1 MPGTE
6 GRGQKTETDSLVPTF
21 SNFLFGSNFRLT
33 EKLQN
38 SIMIFFIIPYPASP
52 NVIIIHSHN
61 TINYQKQETD
71 NEARLLTKQQS
82 LFKFHHFSH

>member
-1 MPGTE
+1 
-6 GRGQKTETDSLVPTF
+6 
-21 SNFLFGSNFRLT
+21 
-33 EKLQN
+33 
-38 SIMIFFIIPYPASP
+38 MIFFIIPYPASP

-82 LFKFHHFSH
+82 LFKFHHFSHW